1 MSIGMLVI
9 CRLGTPADSE
19 QRHHCRYY
27 IDNAL
32 DGIGEKRHAARKMIG
47 MALRPLRAL
56 ISGAAA
62 ATLQTKVRERIAM
75 TTRRNFLK
83 AGIAAVATGVV
94 FCKCGLLQGAH
105 AQEPTRQK
113 LSVMVRGK
121 RVKTIDVHSHCHFR
135 EAGALLGADAA
146 AVQLPPV
153 NGAAEAF
160 IEIDKRLAAMDAQA
174 VDVEVL
180 SINPFWYGR
189 ERDLAAQIVKIQN
202 EKLAELCASKPE
214 RFAAFASLTL
224 QAPDL
229 AVQELE
235 TAVRKQGLKGAAIGG
250 VVNGLEFSDPKFH
263 PVWAKAEEL
272 GVPLF
277 IHPQGVPELNKRLSG
292 NGWLGNTIGN
302 PLETTIAL
310 SHLIFE
316 GTLDRFPGLKVI
328 AAHGGGFLPS
338 YADRSDHA
346 CMVGPKGCNPDVK
359 LRKTPTEYL
368 KQIYFDSLIFS
379 PEAIRHLAAQV
390 GAGQIVL
397 GSDYPYPW
405 QLHPVDHILVST
417 SLSDDEK
424 ADILGRTAAK
434 LFNFSD

>member
-1 MSIGMLVI
+1 
-9 CRLGTPADSE
+9 
-19 QRHHCRYY
+19 
-27 IDNAL
+27 
-32 DGIGEKRHAARKMIG
+32 
-47 MALRPLRAL
+47 
-56 ISGAAA
+56 
-62 ATLQTKVRERIAM
+62 M

-83 AGIAAVATGVV
+83 AGAAAAATGIV
-94 FCKCGLLQGAH
+94 FCSCGLLHSAH
-105 AQEPTRQK
+105 AQQPTRQK
-113 LSVMVRGK
+113 LPVKVGGK
-121 RVKTIDVHSHCHFR
+121 QVKTIDIHSHCQFR
-135 EAGALLGADAA
+135 EAGALLGADGPKLQ
-146 AVQLPPV
+146 VPPV
-153 NGAAEAF
+153 NGAEEAF

-174 VDVEVL
+174 VDMEVL
-180 SINPFWYGR
+180 SINPFWYDR
-189 ERDLAAQIVKIQN
+189 ERDLAGQIVKIQN
-202 EKLAELCASKPE
+202 EKLAELCASKSD

-235 TAVRKQGLKGAAIGG
+235 TAVKKQGLKGAAIGDM
-250 VVNGLEFSDPKFH
+250 VNGVEFSDPKFH

-302 PLETTIAL
+302 PLGTTIAL
-310 SHLIFE
+310 SHLIYE
-316 GTLDRFPGLKVI
+316 GTFDRFPGLKVI
-328 AAHGGGFLPS
+328 GAHGGGFLPS

-346 CMVGPKGCNPDVK
+346 CLVGPKGCNPEIK
-359 LRKTPTEYL
+359 LKKEPTEYL

-379 PEAIRHLAAQV
+379 PEAIRHLVAQV

-405 QLHPVDHILVST
+405 QLQPVDHIFASA
-417 SLSDDEK
+417 SLSDDDK

-434 LFNFSD
+434 LLNFTA

>member
-1 MSIGMLVI
+1 
-9 CRLGTPADSE
+9 
-19 QRHHCRYY
+19 
-27 IDNAL
+27 
-32 DGIGEKRHAARKMIG
+32 
-47 MALRPLRAL
+47 
-56 ISGAAA
+56 
-62 ATLQTKVRERIAM
+62 M

-83 AGIAAVATGVV
+83 GGTAAATGIV
-94 FCKCGLLQGAH
+94 FCSCGLLESAH
-105 AQEPTRQK
+105 AQGNRTLP
-113 LSVMVRGK
+113 VAVNGK
-121 RVKTIDVHSHCHFR
+121 KVKTIDVHAHCHFR

-153 NGAAEAF
+153 SGAAEAF
-160 IEIDKRLAAMDAQA
+160 IEIDKRLKAMDAQA
-174 VDVEVL
+174 VDMEVL

-189 ERDLAAQIVKIQN
+189 DRELAGQIVKIQN
-202 EKLAELCASKPE
+202 EKLAELCAAKPD

-224 QAPDL
+224 HAPDL

-235 TAVRKQGLKGAAIGG
+235 TAVKKQGLKGAAIGG
-250 VVNGLEFSDPKFH
+250 VVAGVEFSDARFN

-277 IHPQGVPELNKRLSG
+277 IHPQGVPELSKRLSG

-316 GTLDRFPGLKVI
+316 GTLDRYPGLKVI

-346 CMVGPKGCNPDVK
+346 CLVGPAGCNADIK
-359 LRKTPTEYL
+359 LKKKPTDYL
-368 KQIYFDSLIFS
+368 KQLYFDSLIFS
-379 PEAIRHLAAQV
+379 PEALRHLAAQV
-390 GAGQIVL
+390 GASQIVL

-405 QLHPVDHILVST
+405 ELHPVDHIFATS

-424 ADILGRTAAK
+424 MAILGGTAAK
-434 LFNFSD
+434 LLNIAV

>member
-1 MSIGMLVI
+1 
-9 CRLGTPADSE
+9 
-19 QRHHCRYY
+19 
-27 IDNAL
+27 
-32 DGIGEKRHAARKMIG
+32 
-47 MALRPLRAL
+47 
-56 ISGAAA
+56 
-62 ATLQTKVRERIAM
+62 M
-75 TTRRNFLK
+75 TTRRNFL
-83 AGIAAVATGVV
+83 AASTAAVATGVV

-105 AQEPTRQK
+105 AQEPARQK
-113 LSVMVRGK
+113 IPVMVSGK

-135 EAGALLGADAA
+135 EAGALLGGDAA

-180 SINPFWYGR
+180 SINPFWYSR

-235 TAVRKQGLKGAAIGG
+235 TSVKKQGLKGAAIGG
-250 VVNGLEFSDPKFH
+250 VVNGVEFSDPKFH

-359 LRKTPTEYL
+359 LKKTPTEYL

-405 QLHPVDHILVST
+405 QLHPVDHISAST

-424 ADILGRTAAK
+424 ADILGRTAVK
-434 LFNFSD
+434 LFNFKA

>member
-1 MSIGMLVI
+1 MTNRTTSRRGFLKS
-9 CRLGTPADSE
+9 TT
-19 QRHHCRYY
+19 
-27 IDNAL
+27 
-32 DGIGEKRHAARKMIG
+32 
-47 MALRPLRAL
+47 
-56 ISGAAA
+56 AA
-62 ATLQTKVRERIAM
+62 AT
-75 TTRRNFLK
+75 
-83 AGIAAVATGVV
+83 GIV
-94 FCKCGLLQGAH
+94 FCSCGLLELAH
-105 AQEPTRQK
+105 AQGAPRT
-113 LSVMVRGK
+113 LPVVVNGK
-121 RVKTIDVHSHCHFR
+121 KVKTIDVHAHCHFR

-153 NGAAEAF
+153 RGAAEAF
-160 IEIDKRLAAMDAQA
+160 IEVDKRLKAMDAQA
-174 VDVEVL
+174 VDMEVL

-189 ERDLAAQIVKIQN
+189 DRDLAAQIVKVQN
-202 EKLAELCASKPE
+202 EKLAELCASKPD

-235 TAVRKQGLKGAAIGG
+235 TAVKKQGLKGAAIGG
-250 VVNGLEFSDPKFH
+250 MVAGVEFSDPKFH

-277 IHPQGVPELNKRLSG
+277 IHPQGVAEISKRLSG

-346 CMVGPKGCNPDVK
+346 CMVGPAGCNADIK
-359 LRKTPTEYL
+359 LKKKPSEYL
-368 KQIYFDSLIFS
+368 KQLYFDSLIFS

-390 GAGQIVL
+390 GSSQIVL

-405 QLHPVDHILVST
+405 QLNPVDHIFDSQ

-424 ADILGRTAAK
+424 VAVLGGTAAK
-434 LFNFSD
+434 LLNIAG